1 MSFSDWTK
9 KRKQNNTTA
18 ATGGS
23 TGGARATAS
32 PSAAS
37 VRDDTPSS
45 FGEWTRKKQGVT
57 AWREEEKGINE
68 FLERLGT
75 FSQRVSDDYSQR
87 EGVYQSADTL
97 GEYRDKTYQTID
109 SFTRQSGQYRDYF
122 TTYRDQYDE
131 MYGEGTV
138 DGILSALDEGDSYL
152 GSVRSDLGSE
162 YDYWAQFE
170 DEAAY
175 NGYLE
180 QRKEYERLS
189 GLDLDELRASLE
201 ELNGQLEE
209 AEQAKTTASNMM
221 VGINRYGTQAQRE
234 QYGADLEEK
243 TAIYDDLQSQVTA
256 LQRDIQQAEGIQK
269 GQQYSAYLN
278 EGDFAQYSAQGADIE
293 NPALADVEKGITIF
307 GRNFGGEKPGNIVTY
322 SRDNWQQIALGEANN
337 SQMTGRSLYH
347 YMTDDEVG
355 IYNYLLAKN
364 GEAAAQEYLDYL
376 EETLNYRFGTA
387 QGENIRGIENDA
399 GRTAMTAL
407 YGLGAGLDQFGSG
420 VRQLF
425 SSERLPTTA
434 TQFGSAYIRED
445 LAETGPQVL
454 GSSLGQMGYDA
465 LTTTANMAPSILVSA
480 LTGGLGAPGAVAA
493 GAGAVTLGASASG
506 NAYNMAVNEGYTEDE
521 ARNYAVLVGASEAGL
536 QYLLGGIGSLGG
548 KVTGKTAQMAVQNI
562 DNALL
567 RISAEIGINMAGEGA
582 EEYLQEI
589 LEPVFRNLVFDENN
603 EIKLV
608 SEEAAYSFILGA
620 LTAGLM
626 EGGHITASDIDL
638 GKTGAAIKS
647 AGQYEALLENALA
660 LDPSSEAYKM
670 ASGMQ
675 GGSLH
680 ASDINIGQLLAA
692 YAEAGGNL
700 DFMATPAAEAEQQTT
715 TATADDL
722 LAEAAAQVAQGG
734 TVTNRTAERIL
745 ADQGA
750 VSALGM
756 TVDSTMTRSQQRAAV
771 KSAVASLASRESGTD
786 GAPATSTPTQPVA
799 AQTATQARS
808 VAQQAHDIRG
818 VQRAASALGK
828 NGAKALTAAY
838 DGSVAA
844 DTFYGAFAA
853 YYEAGVSGMDMGKV
867 RNEYSAQL
875 NEAQKYA
882 AYVAGQNDA
891 AASLAREQRAAQ
903 YAQVAGTDS
912 GLVFDDY
919 VADILNAATAE
930 RVNSV
935 AKLLGLRVRFVD
947 SVRGGTANAQ
957 ISGSEVLVERNN
969 PNPVMFLLGHE
980 WTHRLQ
986 ELAPTEYRA
995 FREAVAEEV
1004 QGEARDLLEHYRR
1017 AGEDISYEDAL
1028 DEAAANYAGRM
1039 IEDSAL
1045 LDQFIEKHRDNRS
1058 MLEKVRDAIRAL
1070 ISKLTGA
1077 ERRAAQTAEGKL
1089 TAALEAAA
1097 KQAGTLQAGVDGDT
1111 MGATRNSLKEDLENG
1126 RARKEER
1133 AAFLQRAAGTG
1144 YAVYEGKTA
1153 AYGYRNVR
1161 GRSAQRNARQ
1171 VQEEVKKLGID
1182 AEIIDG
1188 PLLWNRDG
1196 ITGTREVQQAVT
1208 VDRARIFINNA
1219 ATISPRNIAGH
1230 EAFHLWRSGTGR
1242 DAYIETVEDN
1252 LLFSSEAFR
1261 EYQSAIAEA
1270 YLGGEADLNND
1281 AQMEKL
1287 REELFAYI
1295 SGDIHEGVYDDF
1307 LRTMLRD
1314 FDAVKAAWNELVAAN
1329 ASATRFSMKKGLD
1342 AYLADLD
1349 AVTAEIAEVSK
1360 QDIFAVF
1367 NESGNDGM
1375 IAFMKKKDALAAKKR
1390 RIERKIAEL
1399 TAPEIESADPVDS
1412 KAFKLWFGDWSSG
1425 KGSKV
1430 VDADG
1435 RPLVVYHGT
1444 GTTIEEFLPEFTGQ
1458 GNDQYGSGFYFTTDK
1473 STADGYTTRTLN
1485 EQDKPGG
1492 TDNPNVIP
1500 VYLNIRHPLVVDATK
1515 TSNLYSIDVSPVMA
1529 SRIVSRMPDI
1539 MDPEN
1544 SVLGDYFDEYW
1555 ERGPKNYMISQ
1566 LAREYEWTLGS
1577 LATDIFRDYPTEYR
1591 QAVRDVLGYDG
1602 VQINFKNGEKHFV
1615 AWFPNQIKHATENSG
1630 AFSKKDNRIK
1640 YSIKSDSSGH
1650 SLTAGQQEYFRDSKV
1665 VDEQG
1670 RLKIM
1675 YRGGNSEFT
1684 VFDRKKSSYSNLYGR
1699 GFYFTDSE
1707 AHARQYGNAR
1717 EFYLNIT
1724 NPVPTGETTI
1734 TRSQMRKFLE
1744 AVAEN
1749 EDDFSFENYGY
1760 GATVDSVLKS
1770 VYGKSDFAMLYDVS
1784 QTAIGDMVAAVELFN
1799 DVNGTGFDGLIL
1811 DTETVA
1817 FYSDQIKNTTN
1828 QTPTKDPDIR
1838 HSLKGSESSREA
1850 AALQEENNLLRER
1863 VEYWKGQTRRT
1874 KRVTTDKK
1882 AVTRAA
1888 RELIRSYGADLE
1900 TTDISGELQSLY
1912 DYIAS
1917 GYDGNDELTYT
1928 EARRRAEAIAEKLV
1942 ESAVTVDDDM
1952 YQQYSDLRSYLRTTK
1967 LTISEEDSHNIAD
1980 YGDFRKRNMGRMT
1993 LTKGNTNIDRV
2004 YEEMSEL
2011 WPEFFDP
2018 QRETH
2023 PADQL
2028 AHIAEVMD
2036 GIYDITEYN
2045 PFSRYMEQAVAD
2057 AANEVMEMFFDLPQ
2071 TRATFADRQARK
2083 LDDAKAKGRQQVQ
2096 KVREESAARL
2106 EELRK
2111 QNREKVRQTIE
2122 KERQRRETE
2131 IGKLKTRYREKDAAG
2146 RERRNARELRAK
2158 IIRHVNALS
2167 QKLLRPSDKQHI
2179 PEKLRQAT
2187 AAALEAINLE
2197 SAYSVDPATGKRVKD
2212 GTGTPT
2218 KRTEAFRQLRLAY
2231 ADITKEGGDYTLVI
2245 DPDLMDNLNEL
2256 EAMKDTPLMEMGT
2269 AQLATVWAT
2278 VKAVEASIRTANKM
2292 LGQTRFQTISQFA
2305 DGIKGDNLTRKDRGD
2320 FRGVAGWLDK
2330 KTNFDMLTPQG
2341 YFHRLGKTGEE
2352 MFRMMRSAQDRHI
2365 EIMRQAQEATRKI
2378 TGKADINKLERETHA
2393 FDLEG
2398 GKLTMSTAQIMALY
2412 ELMKRQQAQDHILKG
2427 GIRPETI
2434 SSRKGL
2440 RESRKADPVRV
2451 SLEDIATITGVLTE
2465 EQRRMADGLQKF
2477 MGGDLAELGNEAS
2490 MEVYGYR
2497 KFNERDYFPIQVDK
2511 NQTKRDIAKEAQ
2523 AATIAGRGF
2532 TKSVTP
2538 HANNAVMLNSIF
2550 DVYAS
2555 HVNDMATY
2563 AAWLPT
2569 MENIRRIRDFT
2580 FRDEEGNRT
2589 GDVKSIIERVFGKN
2603 GNPYLNK
2610 LVDDINQGIKPIGT
2624 GGMNALVG
2632 NYKAAA
2638 VAANLRVIL
2647 QQPTA
2652 ILRALDGI
2660 SPKYL
2665 LAGTVKRGDWEKVM
2679 KYAPIARWKDWGY
2692 FDINTGRQMK
2702 DVLLNSDSA
2711 LEKVKQASM
2720 APAGKADSFAW
2731 ARLWNAV
2738 EAETKDK
2745 RPGLKPGTDAFYRA
2759 VADRFS
2765 EIVDRTQVVDG
2776 LLQRSQI
2783 MRSPDALDK
2792 MATSFMGEP
2801 TKTYNMFVNAVYDLR
2816 HAEGKDG
2823 RKRAK
2828 RSLAR
2833 TATALVT
2840 SFAIN
2845 AVMQSIVDA
2854 LRDDDK
2860 ERDYWEK
2867 MLAAYTGFTGDEETF
2882 LDYWNSFWDGNL
2894 QANFNPLGYIPY
2906 AKDILSI
2913 AQGYDVSRMDM
2924 EPVSKVW
2931 EAAVNMKKALSGE
2944 GKHSLAG
2951 ASANLVAEV
2960 ARLLGIP
2967 VANLKRDV
2975 QAGVTTA
2982 AIETDNYLMQYR
2994 IDKTLLNMGY
3004 SGNTGNFLDILYNA
3018 SVNDPEAYEIIY
3030 ADMVASGIPED
3041 KIRNGME
3048 SRMKKAQGVESVA
3061 DLESRYLTPTQTTSY
3076 ERVRGRVT
3084 GTTVWNAASAAQR
3097 EVLENDLY
3105 ALTVGNSDGL
3115 KLREKIDGGAA
3126 YGIDEADYLLYRL
3139 ALRVADQPSES
3150 GKLGSYTGDEVE
3162 AAIDMLPG
3170 LDDEAR
3176 AYLWEAAGKSENSN
3190 PYK

>member
-45 FGEWTRKKQGVT
+45 FGEWTRKNKGVT

-138 DGILSALDEGDSYL
+138 EGILSALDEGDSYL
-152 GSVRSDLGSE
+152 GSVRSDLGNE

-180 QRKEYERLS
+180 QQKEYERLS

-278 EGDFAQYSAQGADIE
+278 EGDFAQYSAQGADID

-608 SEEAAYSFILGA
+608 SEEAAYSFVLGA

-638 GKTGAAIKS
+638 GKTGAAIKN

-675 GGSLH
+675 SGNLH

-700 DFMATPAAEAEQQTT
+700 DFMATPTAETEQQTA

-867 RNEYSAQL
+867 RSEYSAQL

-1017 AGEDISYEDAL
+1017 AGEDISYEEAL

-1133 AAFLQRAAGTG
+1133 AAFLQRAAGAG

-1161 GRSAQRNARQ
+1161 GRSAQGNARQ

-1230 EAFHLWRSGTGR
+1230 EAFHLWRNGTGR

-1261 EYQSAIAEA
+1261 EYLSSIAEA

-1329 ASATRFSMKKGLD
+1329 ASTTRFSMKKGLD

-1444 GTTIEEFLPEFTGQ
+1444 GTTIEEFLPEFTGR

-1492 TDNPNVIP
+1492 MDNPNVIP
-1500 VYLNIRHPLVVDATK
+1500 AYLNIRHPLVVDATK

-1529 SRIVSRMPDI
+1529 SRIISRMPDI

-2004 YEEMSEL
+2004 YEEMAEL

-2111 QNREKVRQTIE
+2111 QNREKVRRTIE

-2231 ADITKEGGDYTLVI
+2231 ADITKEGGDYTLII

-2352 MFRMMRSAQDRHI
+2352 MFRMMRSAQDHHI

-2378 TGKADINKLERETHA
+2378 TGKADINKLERETHT

-2427 GIRPETI
+2427 GIRPEVI
-2434 SSRKGL
+2434 STNKGL

-2511 NQTKRDIAKEAQ
+2511 NQTKRDITKEAQ

-2563 AAWLPT
+2563 AA
-2569 MENIRRIRDFT
+2569 
-2580 FRDEEGNRT
+2580 
-2589 GDVKSIIERVFGKN
+2589 
-2603 GNPYLNK
+2603 
-2610 LVDDINQGIKPIGT
+2610 
-2624 GGMNALVG
+2624 
-2632 NYKAAA
+2632 
-2638 VAANLRVIL
+2638 
-2647 QQPTA
+2647 
-2652 ILRALDGI
+2652 
-2660 SPKYL
+2660 
-2665 LAGTVKRGDWEKVM
+2665 
-2679 KYAPIARWKDWGY
+2679 
-2692 FDINTGRQMK
+2692 
-2702 DVLLNSDSA
+2702 
-2711 LEKVKQASM
+2711 
-2720 APAGKADSFAW
+2720 
-2731 ARLWNAV
+2731 
-2738 EAETKDK
+2738 
-2745 RPGLKPGTDAFYRA
+2745 
-2759 VADRFS
+2759 
-2765 EIVDRTQVVDG
+2765 
-2776 LLQRSQI
+2776 
-2783 MRSPDALDK
+2783 
-2792 MATSFMGEP
+2792 
-2801 TKTYNMFVNAVYDLR
+2801 
-2816 HAEGKDG
+2816 
-2823 RKRAK
+2823 
-2828 RSLAR
+2828 
-2833 TATALVT
+2833 
-2840 SFAIN
+2840 
-2845 AVMQSIVDA
+2845 
-2854 LRDDDK
+2854 
-2860 ERDYWEK
+2860 
-2867 MLAAYTGFTGDEETF
+2867 
-2882 LDYWNSFWDGNL
+2882 
-2894 QANFNPLGYIPY
+2894 
-2906 AKDILSI
+2906 
-2913 AQGYDVSRMDM
+2913 
-2924 EPVSKVW
+2924 
-2931 EAAVNMKKALSGE
+2931 
-2944 GKHSLAG
+2944 
-2951 ASANLVAEV
+2951 
-2960 ARLLGIP
+2960 
-2967 VANLKRDV
+2967 
-2975 QAGVTTA
+2975 
-2982 AIETDNYLMQYR
+2982 
-2994 IDKTLLNMGY
+2994 
-3004 SGNTGNFLDILYNA
+3004 
-3018 SVNDPEAYEIIY
+3018 
-3030 ADMVASGIPED
+3030 
-3041 KIRNGME
+3041 
-3048 SRMKKAQGVESVA
+3048 
-3061 DLESRYLTPTQTTSY
+3061 
-3076 ERVRGRVT
+3076 
-3084 GTTVWNAASAAQR
+3084 
-3097 EVLENDLY
+3097 
-3105 ALTVGNSDGL
+3105 
-3115 KLREKIDGGAA
+3115 
-3126 YGIDEADYLLYRL
+3126 
-3139 ALRVADQPSES
+3139 
-3150 GKLGSYTGDEVE
+3150 
-3162 AAIDMLPG
+3162 
-3170 LDDEAR
+3170 
-3176 AYLWEAAGKSENSN
+3176 
-3190 PYK
+3190 

>member
-180 QRKEYERLS
+180 QQKEYERLS

-608 SEEAAYSFILGA
+608 SEEAAYSFMLGA

-638 GKTGAAIKS
+638 GKTGAAIKN

-675 GGSLH
+675 SGNLH

-700 DFMATPAAEAEQQTT
+700 DFMATPTAEAKQQTT

-828 NGAKALTAAY
+828 NGANALTAAY

-867 RNEYSAQL
+867 RSEYSAQL

-891 AASLAREQRAAQ
+891 AASLAREQRAAR

-1133 AAFLQRAAGTG
+1133 AAFLQRAAGAG

-1230 EAFHLWRSGTGR
+1230 EAFHLWRNGTGR

-1261 EYQSAIAEA
+1261 EYQSSVAEA

-1307 LRTMLRD
+1307 LRAMLRD
-1314 FDAVKAAWNELVAAN
+1314 FDAVKAAWNELVALNSGKARYSIKEYSTQEKKDHAN
-1329 ASATRFSMKKGLD
+1329 AALEFFGRTYSWKETGYLTQDGKKIDFSGKHEGGPGGYRTVDHRDIRDALGEDYGGDDYSGSMVQFMAEGNIRIMPESDGINLAVAPTKAQEQALDDFISRARGEVVLDIDTPGGDTVVSVEYPRGTRASKV
-1342 AYLADLD
+1342 LADIRQYFED
-1349 AVTAEIAEVSK
+1349 GTQPYVSEVSK
-1360 QDIFAVF
+1360 FRY
-1367 NESGNDGM
+1367 S
-1375 IAFMKKKDALAAKKR
+1375 L
-1390 RIERKIAEL
+1390 
-1399 TAPEIESADPVDS
+1399 
-1412 KAFKLWFGDWSSG
+1412 
-1425 KGSKV
+1425 
-1430 VDADG
+1430 
-1435 RPLVVYHGT
+1435 
-1444 GTTIEEFLPEFTGQ
+1444 
-1458 GNDQYGSGFYFTTDK
+1458 K
-1473 STADGYTTRTLN
+1473 SDTADR
-1485 EQDKPGG
+1485 
-1492 TDNPNVIP
+1492 
-1500 VYLNIRHPLVVDATK
+1500 
-1515 TSNLYSIDVSPVMA
+1515 
-1529 SRIVSRMPDI
+1529 
-1539 MDPEN
+1539 
-1544 SVLGDYFDEYW
+1544 
-1555 ERGPKNYMISQ
+1555 
-1566 LAREYEWTLGS
+1566 
-1577 LATDIFRDYPTEYR
+1577 
-1591 QAVRDVLGYDG
+1591 
-1602 VQINFKNGEKHFV
+1602 
-1615 AWFPNQIKHATENSG
+1615 
-1630 AFSKKDNRIK
+1630 
-1640 YSIKSDSSGH
+1640 

-1675 YRGGNSEFT
+1675 YRGGSSEFT

-2004 YEEMSEL
+2004 YEEMAEL

-2096 KVREESAARL
+2096 KVREEGAARL

-2158 IIRHVNALS
+2158 IVRHVNALS

-2231 ADITKEGGDYTLVI
+2231 ADITKEGGDYTLII

-2320 FRGVAGWLDK
+2320 FRGIAGWADK

-2378 TGKADINKLERETHA
+2378 TGKADINKLERETHT

-2610 LVDDINQGIKPIGT
+2610 LVDDINQGIKPSGT

-2638 VAANLRVIL
+2638 VAANLRVVL

-2759 VADRFS
+2759 VAERFS
-2765 EIVDRTQVVDG
+2765 EIIDRTQVVDG

-3061 DLESRYLTPTQTTSY
+3061 DLESRYLTPAQTTSY

-3097 EVLENDLY
+3097 EVLEDDLY